1 MRTPSEGSNSFD
13 VPELLSSPLTIYDE
27 KLLYTLKVMNVIT
40 VGQSVIFSGKVIKA
54 DSVILE
60 GTADGEILGKTV
72 ESSWAGSLDGTV

>member
-1 MRTPSEGSNSFD
+1 MRTRSEGSNSFD

-40 VGQSVIFSGKVIKA
+40 VGQGVIFSGKVIKA

-60 GTADGEILGKTV
+60 GTA
-72 ESSWAGSLDGTV
+72 ESS